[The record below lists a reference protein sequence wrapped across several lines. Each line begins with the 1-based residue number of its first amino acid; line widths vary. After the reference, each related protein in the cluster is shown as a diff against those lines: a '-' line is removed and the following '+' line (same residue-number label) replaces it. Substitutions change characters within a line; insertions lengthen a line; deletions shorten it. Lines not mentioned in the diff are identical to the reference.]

1 MPKTSSDLFSER
13 SERSNNTM
21 RKHHRSLFDGFSNYE
36 NDTLPDYSEFD
47 SDSVMLDYFK
57 ER

>member
-1 MPKTSSDLFSER
+1 MPRLSDKL

-21 RKHHRSLFDGFSNYE
+21 RNNHKALFDGFSSYE
-36 NDTLPDYSEFD
+36 EDSLPDYSEFD
-47 SDSVMLDYFK
+47 TDSVMLDYRK